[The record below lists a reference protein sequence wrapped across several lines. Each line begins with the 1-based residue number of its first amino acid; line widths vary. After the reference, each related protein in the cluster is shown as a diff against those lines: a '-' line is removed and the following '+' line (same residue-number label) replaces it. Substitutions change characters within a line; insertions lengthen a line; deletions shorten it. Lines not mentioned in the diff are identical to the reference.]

1 MKTWN
6 VTILLE
12 FASYIRNMGYLIPAP
27 PSSPSEMFSWVL
39 FAGAARHC
47 SPWVCERK
55 ALFFGDRYAWTNS
68 ETGQYWES
76 NLDGED
82 LPHLFHL
89 LCISLSLMKKLMAKT
104 LQGWKFVLGGGCKL
118 HLENWDVQLPR
129 GSSILNFQK
138 GGLVLWL
145 TGWPMFLLGFH
156 IIASKFRTHPL
167 SWETYI
173 SLHKHNFY

>member
-1 MKTWN
+1 
-6 VTILLE
+6 
-12 FASYIRNMGYLIPAP
+12 
-27 PSSPSEMFSWVL
+27 
-39 FAGAARHC
+39 
-47 SPWVCERK
+47 
-55 ALFFGDRYAWTNS
+55 
-68 ETGQYWES
+68 
-76 NLDGED
+76 
-82 LPHLFHL
+82 
-89 LCISLSLMKKLMAKT
+89 MKKLMAKT

-138 GGLVLWL
+138 GGLVFWL